1 MQHPS
6 HLRILMQSNCDQIN
20 PFQHFPSSRI
30 LHLISTLSIHWIV
43 REWSIYI
50 IWVHSF
56 YKLKKEDRLK
66 KKCNSEHSQ
75 VFFFFFNFYLRQ
87 DLGFTVPIASPK
99 ALLQLELTLSPRVED
114 FKSILFNLM
123 PVQAT
128 FSLQLKLS
136 TTSDVDV
143 PCISE

>member
-66 KKCNSEHSQ
+66 KKNATVSILK
-75 VFFFFFNFYLRQ
+75 FFFFFFYLRQ

-99 ALLQLELTLSPRVED
+99 ALLQLELTFSPRVED

-123 PVQAT
+123 SVQAT

-136 TTSDVDV
+136 ATSDVDV